1 MISPVNPD
9 DIRAFA
15 RRDWAAIADAKAAFW
30 ASRKQPMTPVE
41 ALEIAEMLRQH
52 VLRVQPNWPD
62 DAEREADLAIHV
74 RISEVLRAV
83 SADGPG

>member
-1 MISPVNPD
+1 MISPVTPYD
-9 DIRAFA
+9 SRAFA

-30 ASRKQPMTPVE
+30 ASRKPSMTPVE

-62 DAEREADLAIHV
+62 DAEREADLAVHV
-74 RISEVLRAV
+74 RVSAVLRAV
-83 SADGPG
+83 SADGPR